1 MTILTIILKSYSS
14 ILIAIGSAALLVFM
28 LGVYL
33 ILRLSREKK
42 PVRLSVA
49 STSKKSKRSEKIT
62 PSEAL
67 NHVSSISAEDPVATQ
82 LDLAKAY
89 IESGKAQLA
98 KVILASVIRHGSTAY
113 QQEAQRLLSTI

>member
-1 MTILTIILKSYSS
+1 MTILTIIIKSYSS
-14 ILIAIGSAALLVFM
+14 ILIAIGSAALFVFM

-33 ILRLSREKK
+33 ILSFSRERK
-42 PVRLSVA
+42 PARHATVNPN
-49 STSKKSKRSEKIT
+49 KKSKRSDKIT

-67 NHVSSISAEDPVATQ
+67 HHVSSISAEDPVATQ

-98 KVILASVIRHGSTAY
+98 KVILASVIKHGSTAY

>member
-1 MTILTIILKSYSS
+1 MTILTIIIKSYSS
-14 ILIAIGSAALLVFM
+14 ILIAIGGAALIIFL
-28 LGVYL
+28 LGVYF
-33 ILRLSREKK
+33 ILSFSRERK
-42 PVRLSVA
+42 PVRHTAVS
-49 STSKKSKRSEKIT
+49 SGKKSRRSDKIT
-62 PSEAL
+62 PSEAM
-67 NHVSSISAEDPVATQ
+67 NHVNSISAEDPVATQ